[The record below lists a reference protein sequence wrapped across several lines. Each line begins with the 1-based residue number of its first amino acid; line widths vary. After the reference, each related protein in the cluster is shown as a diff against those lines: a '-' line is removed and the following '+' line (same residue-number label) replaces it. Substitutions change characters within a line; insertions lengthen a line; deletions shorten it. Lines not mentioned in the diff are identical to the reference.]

1 MNYALFRNTVLEWI
15 EAEGDW
21 SVDTDWEE
29 SAGDYPAG
37 AAVSADGKPMEDF
50 IELEQERGAFYE
62 FMTISVNQLFWAY
75 REEGWDAVRRNL
87 ERFLRRESKTVEK
100 KRGIDYEARL
110 DRDGVI
116 LYRKLRGLRAEI
128 AARRR
133 VPPYIVFMN
142 RSLFEMCVNRPGTM
156 EELQSLYGV
165 GKKNSADYGED
176 FLKAIREYSNGE
188 EAAIADQAAAAAASA
203 EPAQHEPALT
213 PAEPAP
219 PAPLSVADA
228 LSGLAVSEAT
238 G

>member
-1 MNYALFRNTVLEWI
+1 MNYALFRNTVLEWV

-29 SAGDYPAG
+29 SAGDYPG
-37 AAVSADGKPMEDF
+37 EAAVSADGKPLEDF
-50 IELEQERGAFYE
+50 IELEQEKGAFYE
-62 FMTISVNQLFWAY
+62 FMTISVNQLFYAY

-87 ERFLRRESKTVEK
+87 ERFLRRESKTVER

-116 LYRKLRGLRAEI
+116 LYRKLRTLRAEI

-142 RSLFEMCVNRPGTM
+142 RSLYEMCVNRPGTM

-165 GKKNSADYGED
+165 GKKNSADYGEE
-176 FLKAIREYSNGE
+176 FLNVIQKYSSE
-188 EAAIADQAAAAAASA
+188 ENPAIAEQTAPAAAS
-203 EPAQHEPALT
+203 
-213 PAEPAP
+213 EPAP
-219 PAPLSVADA
+219 SAPATPLSVADE
-228 LSGLAVSEAT
+228 LSHFAVSEAK